1 MGSLALNAAL
11 GEPFKSQP
19 GPPRIASDT
28 QCDIFLAN
36 FETMIPTVE
45 SSGLQDTVAMA
56 STAHEL
62 FKFIN
67 LTVGS
72 STSSSSEDASGD
84 GSSSSLVWVIL
95 FSLLI
100 LASVTLN
107 TVFILA
113 VVLSRQW
120 TSTHLLII
128 GFFLVNLLDY
138 ALLLFEFSLG
148 PTLRFV
154 YSEEA
159 CSLHQLLLQ
168 AAPLL
173 TAATFILLVLSSL
186 PSAAPR
192 PSTVMKRLLVGAII
206 SLLLSLPSLAFS
218 GLALYPSGARHC
230 VLDLGGVGAGMG
242 LPTSDL
248 QLPTAIYY
256 LVLRALLPYWVP
268 LLMLPLMWKNM
279 NSKLGSSAVISLPVT
294 VAFSQVIFLLPLALV
309 LTARYLLAA
318 SQLPLT
324 SRATF
329 ILDVL
334 SSLALLISYFLHL
347 FRPLTALVL
356 EPSLRGS
363 LTASPYLPVLEVET
377 RDKTIPTI

>member
-1 MGSLALNAAL
+1 
-11 GEPFKSQP
+11 
-19 GPPRIASDT
+19 
-28 QCDIFLAN
+28 
-36 FETMIPTVE
+36 MIPTVE

-72 STSSSSEDASGD
+72 STSSDDTASD

-128 GFFLVNLLDY
+128 AFFLINLLDF

-154 YSEEA
+154 YSEGA
-159 CSLHQLLLQ
+159 CSFYQLLLQ

-192 PSTVMKRLLVGAII
+192 PSTVMKRLLVGGII

-218 GLALYPSGARHC
+218 GLAVYPSGARHC

-256 LVLRALLPYWVP
+256 LVLRWVVNSYFDLTNMSNQLMPRSILPYWVP
-268 LLMLPLMWKNM
+268 MLMLPLLWRSM
-279 NSKLGSSAVISLPVT
+279 NSKLGNSAVISLPVT
-294 VAFSQVIFLLPLALV
+294 VAFSHAIFLLPLALV
-309 LTARYLLAA
+309 LTARYFFTDA
-318 SQLPLT
+318 
-324 SRATF
+324 
-329 ILDVL
+329 I
-334 SSLALLISYFLHL
+334 
-347 FRPLTALVL
+347 
-356 EPSLRGS
+356 G
-363 LTASPYLPVLEVET
+363 
-377 RDKTIPTI
+377 

>member
-1 MGSLALNAAL
+1 MGSLALIAAL

-19 GPPRIASDT
+19 RPPRIPSDT
-28 QCDIFLAN
+28 QCDSFIAD

-45 SSGLQDTVAMA
+45 RSGLQDTVAMA

-72 STSSSSEDASGD
+72 STSSSEDASSD
-84 GSSSSLVWVIL
+84 GSSSSLIWVIL

-107 TVFILA
+107 TIFILA

-120 TSTHLLII
+120 SSTHLII
-128 GFFLVNLLDY
+128 IVFFIINLLDY

-148 PTLRFV
+148 PTLRFI
-154 YSEEA
+154 YSEGG
-159 CSLHQLLLQ
+159 CSFYQLLLQ

-173 TAATFILLVLSSL
+173 TAATFVLLVLSSL

-192 PSTVMKRLLVGAII
+192 PSTVLKRLLVGGVI

-218 GLALYPSGARHC
+218 GLAVYPSGARHC
-230 VLDLGGVGAGMG
+230 VLDLARVGAGMG

-268 LLMLPLMWKNM
+268 LLMLPLPWKWM
-279 NSKLGSSAVISLPVT
+279 NSKLGSSALTSLPVT
-294 VAFSQVIFLLPLALV
+294 VAFSHAIFLLPLALV

-329 ILDVL
+329 VLDVL

-356 EPSLRGS
+356 EPSLRSS
-363 LTASPYLPVLEVET
+363 LTASPYLPVLEVEP
-377 RDKTIPTI
+377 RDKSNPTI

>member
-1 MGSLALNAAL
+1 
-11 GEPFKSQP
+11 
-19 GPPRIASDT
+19 
-28 QCDIFLAN
+28 
-36 FETMIPTVE
+36 MIPTVE

-72 STSSSSEDASGD
+72 STSSSEDASSD

-120 TSTHLLII
+120 SSTHLII
-128 GFFLVNLLDY
+128 IAFFIINLLDY

-148 PTLRFV
+148 PTLRFI
-154 YSEEA
+154 YSEGG
-159 CSLHQLLLQ
+159 CSFYQLLLQ

-173 TAATFILLVLSSL
+173 TAATFVLLVLSSL

-192 PSTVMKRLLVGAII
+192 PSTVLKRLLLVAIV

-230 VLDLGGVGAGMG
+230 VLDLGGVGAEMG
-242 LPTSDL
+242 LPTKDL

-256 LVLRALLPYWVP
+256 LVLR
-268 LLMLPLMWKNM
+268 
-279 NSKLGSSAVISLPVT
+279 
-294 VAFSQVIFLLPLALV
+294 
-309 LTARYLLAA
+309 
-318 SQLPLT
+318 
-324 SRATF
+324 
-329 ILDVL
+329 
-334 SSLALLISYFLHL
+334 
-347 FRPLTALVL
+347 
-356 EPSLRGS
+356 
-363 LTASPYLPVLEVET
+363 
-377 RDKTIPTI
+377 

>member
-1 MGSLALNAAL
+1 
-11 GEPFKSQP
+11 
-19 GPPRIASDT
+19 
-28 QCDIFLAN
+28 
-36 FETMIPTVE
+36 MIPTVE

-72 STSSSSEDASGD
+72 STSSDDAASD

-128 GFFLVNLLDY
+128 AFFLINLLDF

-154 YSEEA
+154 YSEGA
-159 CSLHQLLLQ
+159 CSFYQLLLQ

-192 PSTVMKRLLVGAII
+192 PSTVVKRLLVGGLI

-218 GLALYPSGARHC
+218 GLAVYPSGARHC

-256 LVLRALLPYWVP
+256 LVLRSLLPYWVP
-268 LLMLPLMWKNM
+268 MLMLPLLWRSM
-279 NSKLGSSAVISLPVT
+279 NSKLGNSSSAVISLPVT
-294 VAFSQVIFLLPLALV
+294 VAFSHTIFLLPLALV

-324 SRATF
+324 SRASFT
-329 ILDVL
+329 LDVL
-334 SSLALLISYFLHL
+334 SSLALLISYFLSM

-356 EPSLRGS
+356 EPSLRS
-363 LTASPYLPVLEVET
+363 WLTASPYLPVLEVEA
-377 RDKTIPTI
+377 RPDKTNPSI

>member
-1 MGSLALNAAL
+1 
-11 GEPFKSQP
+11 
-19 GPPRIASDT
+19 
-28 QCDIFLAN
+28 
-36 FETMIPTVE
+36 MIPTVE

-72 STSSSSEDASGD
+72 STSSDDAASD

-128 GFFLVNLLDY
+128 AFFLINLLDF

-154 YSEEA
+154 YSEGA
-159 CSLHQLLLQ
+159 CSFYQLLLQ

-192 PSTVMKRLLVGAII
+192 PSTVIKRLLVGIVI

-218 GLALYPSGARHC
+218 GLAVYPSGARHC

-256 LVLRALLPYWVP
+256 LVLRWVVNSYFDLTNMSNQPMPRSILPYWVP
-268 LLMLPLMWKNM
+268 MLMLPLLWRSM
-279 NSKLGSSAVISLPVT
+279 NSKLGTSAVISLPVT
-294 VAFSQVIFLLPLALV
+294 VAFSHAIFLLPLALV
-309 LTARYLLAA
+309 LTARYFF
-318 SQLPLT
+318 T
-324 SRATF
+324 DG
-329 ILDVL
+329 I
-334 SSLALLISYFLHL
+334 
-347 FRPLTALVL
+347 
-356 EPSLRGS
+356 G
-363 LTASPYLPVLEVET
+363 
-377 RDKTIPTI
+377 

>member
-1 MGSLALNAAL
+1 
-11 GEPFKSQP
+11 
-19 GPPRIASDT
+19 
-28 QCDIFLAN
+28 
-36 FETMIPTVE
+36 MIPTVE

-72 STSSSSEDASGD
+72 STSSSEDASSD

-128 GFFLVNLLDY
+128 AFFLINLLDF

-154 YSEEA
+154 YSEGA
-159 CSLHQLLLQ
+159 CSFYQLLLQ

-192 PSTVMKRLLVGAII
+192 PSTVMKRLLVGGII

-218 GLALYPSGARHC
+218 GLAVYPSGARHC

-256 LVLRALLPYWVP
+256 LVLRCVHSYFDLTNMSNQPMPRSILPYWVP
-268 LLMLPLMWKNM
+268 MLMLPLLRRSM
-279 NSKLGSSAVISLPVT
+279 NSKLGTSAVISLPVT
-294 VAFSQVIFLLPLALV
+294 VAFSHAIFLLPLALV
-309 LTARYLLAA
+309 LTARYFF
-318 SQLPLT
+318 T
-324 SRATF
+324 DGIR
-329 ILDVL
+329 
-334 SSLALLISYFLHL
+334 
-347 FRPLTALVL
+347 
-356 EPSLRGS
+356 
-363 LTASPYLPVLEVET
+363 
-377 RDKTIPTI
+377 

>member
-1 MGSLALNAAL
+1 MGSLAPIAAL

-19 GPPRIASDT
+19 QNPFSPASTDT
-28 QCDIFLAN
+28 QLGVTV

-72 STSSSSEDASGD
+72 STSSSEDASSD
-84 GSSSSLVWVIL
+84 GSSPSLVWVIL

-113 VVLSRQW
+113 VVLSPQW
-120 TSTHLLII
+120 TSTYLLII
-128 GFFLVNLLDY
+128 AFFLINLLDF

-154 YSEEA
+154 YSEGA
-159 CSLHQLLLQ
+159 CSFYQLLLQ

-192 PSTVMKRLLVGAII
+192 PSTVMKRLLVGIVI
-206 SLLLSLPSLAFS
+206 SFLLSLPSLAFS

-256 LVLRALLPYWVP
+256 LVLRSILPYWVP
-268 LLMLPLMWKNM
+268 LLMLPLLWRSM
-279 NSKLGSSAVISLPVT
+279 NSKLGTSAVISLPVT
-294 VAFSQVIFLLPLALV
+294 VAFSHAIFLLPLALV

-324 SRATF
+324 SRASFT
-329 ILDVL
+329 LDVL
-334 SSLALLISYFLHL
+334 SSLALLISYFLPL

-356 EPSLRGS
+356 EPSLRSS
-363 LTASPYLPVLEVET
+363 LTASPYLPVLEVEP
-377 RDKTIPTI
+377 RDKSNPTI

>member
-1 MGSLALNAAL
+1 
-11 GEPFKSQP
+11 
-19 GPPRIASDT
+19 
-28 QCDIFLAN
+28 
-36 FETMIPTVE
+36 MIPTVE

-72 STSSSSEDASGD
+72 STSSSEDASSD

-128 GFFLVNLLDY
+128 AFFLVNLLDY

-154 YSEEA
+154 YSEGA

-192 PSTVMKRLLVGAII
+192 PSTVMKRLLVGGII
-206 SLLLSLPSLAFS
+206 SFLLSLPSLAFS

-256 LVLRALLPYWVP
+256 LVLRCVVH
-268 LLMLPLMWKNM
+268 
-279 NSKLGSSAVISLPVT
+279 SS
-294 VAFSQVIFLLPLALV
+294 
-309 LTARYLLAA
+309 
-318 SQLPLT
+318 
-324 SRATF
+324 
-329 ILDVL
+329 
-334 SSLALLISYFLHL
+334 
-347 FRPLTALVL
+347 
-356 EPSLRGS
+356 
-363 LTASPYLPVLEVET
+363 
-377 RDKTIPTI
+377 

>member
-1 MGSLALNAAL
+1 
-11 GEPFKSQP
+11 
-19 GPPRIASDT
+19 
-28 QCDIFLAN
+28 
-36 FETMIPTVE
+36 MIPTVE

-72 STSSSSEDASGD
+72 STSSDDTASD

-120 TSTHLLII
+120 TSTHLIII

-154 YSEEA
+154 YSEGA

-192 PSTVMKRLLVGAII
+192 PSTVMKRLLVGVII
-206 SLLLSLPSLAFS
+206 SFLLSLPSLAFS
-218 GLALYPSGARHC
+218 GLALYPSGARYC

-256 LVLRALLPYWVP
+256 LVLRCVHS
-268 LLMLPLMWKNM
+268 
-279 NSKLGSSAVISLPVT
+279 SKRY
-294 VAFSQVIFLLPLALV
+294 LLPLC
-309 LTARYLLAA
+309 LTDAC
-318 SQLPLT
+318 
-324 SRATF
+324 
-329 ILDVL
+329 
-334 SSLALLISYFLHL
+334 HL
-347 FRPLTALVL
+347 GHCCPT
-356 EPSLRGS
+356 GS
-363 LTASPYLPVLEVET
+363 LC
-377 RDKTIPTI
+377 

>member
-1 MGSLALNAAL
+1 MCCCAACSNPVLLRCNSLQLLLPPPAPSLPLIAAQ
-11 GEPFKSQP
+11 GEPFKP
-19 GPPRIASDT
+19 LLTPASTDT
-28 QCDIFLAN
+28 QLGVTL

-72 STSSSSEDASGD
+72 STSSDDGASD

-120 TSTHLLII
+120 TSTHLII
-128 GFFLVNLLDY
+128 IAFFLVNLLDY

-148 PTLRFV
+148 ATLRFV
-154 YSEEA
+154 YSEGA
-159 CSLHQLLLQ
+159 CSFYQLLLQ

-173 TAATFILLVLSSL
+173 TAATFLLLLLSSL

-192 PSTVMKRLLVGAII
+192 PSTVMKRLLLGALI

-218 GLALYPSGARHC
+218 GLAVYPSGARHC
-230 VLDLGGVGAGMG
+230 VLDLARVGAGMG

-256 LVLRALLPYWVP
+256 LVLR
-268 LLMLPLMWKNM
+268 
-279 NSKLGSSAVISLPVT
+279 
-294 VAFSQVIFLLPLALV
+294 
-309 LTARYLLAA
+309 
-318 SQLPLT
+318 
-324 SRATF
+324 
-329 ILDVL
+329 
-334 SSLALLISYFLHL
+334 
-347 FRPLTALVL
+347 
-356 EPSLRGS
+356 
-363 LTASPYLPVLEVET
+363 
-377 RDKTIPTI
+377 

>member
-1 MGSLALNAAL
+1 
-11 GEPFKSQP
+11 
-19 GPPRIASDT
+19 
-28 QCDIFLAN
+28 
-36 FETMIPTVE
+36 MIPTVE

-72 STSSSSEDASGD
+72 STSSDDAASD
-84 GSSSSLVWVIL
+84 GSSSSLIWVIL

-107 TVFILA
+107 TIFILA

-120 TSTHLLII
+120 SSTHLII
-128 GFFLVNLLDY
+128 IAFFIINLLDY

-148 PTLRFV
+148 PTLRFI
-154 YSEEA
+154 YSEAA
-159 CSLHQLLLQ
+159 CSFYQLLLQ

-173 TAATFILLVLSSL
+173 TAATFVLLVLSSL

-192 PSTVMKRLLVGAII
+192 PSTVLKRLLLVAIV

-230 VLDLGGVGAGMG
+230 VLDLGGVGAEMG
-242 LPTSDL
+242 LPTKDL

-268 LLMLPLMWKNM
+268 MLMLPLLWKSM
-279 NSKLGSSAVISLPVT
+279 TSKLGSSAMISLPVT
-294 VAFSQVIFLLPLALV
+294 VAFSHAIFLLPLALV

-324 SRATF
+324 SRASFT
-329 ILDVL
+329 LDVF
-334 SSLALLISYFLHL
+334 SSLALLVSYFLHL

-356 EPSLRGS
+356 DPSLRSS
-363 LTASPYLPVLEVET
+363 LTSSPYLPVIEVEV
-377 RDKTIPTI
+377 RDKTNSPTTI

>member
-1 MGSLALNAAL
+1 
-11 GEPFKSQP
+11 
-19 GPPRIASDT
+19 
-28 QCDIFLAN
+28 
-36 FETMIPTVE
+36 MIPTVE

-72 STSSSSEDASGD
+72 STSSDDAASD

-128 GFFLVNLLDY
+128 AFFLINLLDF

-154 YSEEA
+154 YSEGA
-159 CSLHQLLLQ
+159 CSFYQLLLQ

-192 PSTVMKRLLVGAII
+192 PSTVVKRLLVGGLI

-218 GLALYPSGARHC
+218 GLAVYPSGARHC

-256 LVLRALLPYWVP
+256 LVLRSLLPYWVP
-268 LLMLPLMWKNM
+268 MLMLPLLWRSM
-279 NSKLGSSAVISLPVT
+279 NSKLGNSSSAVISLPVT
-294 VAFSQVIFLLPLALV
+294 VAFSHTIFLLPLALV

-324 SRATF
+324 SRASFT
-329 ILDVL
+329 LDVL
-334 SSLALLISYFLHL
+334 SSLALLISYFLSM

-356 EPSLRGS
+356 EPSLRS
-363 LTASPYLPVLEVET
+363 CLTASPYLPVLEVEA
-377 RDKTIPTI
+377 RPDKNNPTI